1 MNAPLLRLWLGG
13 MALRLTFLAVPPVLP
28 LIGGDLGLSATS
40 IGLLTGAPVLML
52 GIAALLGSLL
62 IVTFG
67 AQRSIFIGL
76 TTAGVASALR
86 GIAPEIWSL
95 DAATLVMGAGIA
107 AAQPAM
113 AAAVR
118 DWLPGRVG
126 FGTAVYTNGLLV
138 GEILPV
144 ALTIPVVLPLVG
156 ASWRWSLVVWSIPL
170 FAIAALFPPAR
181 DRLRTRTARRAAWW
195 PNWRSMTL
203 WRIGLLFGCTNAL
216 YFVTNGFIPSY
227 LQGRGEGGTITAVL
241 TALNL
246 GQLPASFLLLAIADR
261 VQGRLWPFV
270 FAGVCSILSVIG
282 LLVTSGVWLVAAGG
296 VLGFAC
302 ALAVI
307 TGLALPADDQ
317 HARRPAAHGVGHVH
331 DQLCGRG
338 GVVAPLRPHL
348 GSDRFPRRR
357 VRAAGLVRNR
367 PDRPGARPTC
377 AGTARRARDGLIV
390 TAIGQRGRENGAF
403 GLVDRIWLPI
413 AAAAHC
419 ASPRSSAAMISR
431 CWSFDRTM
439 AIGCSHM
446 RFLIDSSGSATVGA
460 IKACSCTDLAAPIT
474 MA

>member
-1 MNAPLLRLWLGG
+1 MNASLVRLWLGG

-28 LIGGDLGLSATS
+28 LIGRDLGLSATS
-40 IGLLTGAPVLML
+40 VGLLTGAPVLML

-76 TTAGVASALR
+76 TVAAVASALR
-86 GIAPEIWSL
+86 GLAPEIWSL

-118 DWLPGRVG
+118 DWMPERVG

-144 ALTIPVVLPLVG
+144 ALTIPLVLPLVG
-156 ASWRWSLVVWSIPL
+156 ASWRWALVVWSIPL
-170 FAIAALFPPAR
+170 IAIAALFPPAR
-181 DRLRTRTARRAAWW
+181 NRPRGLIVSRGDWW
-195 PNWRSMTL
+195 PNWRSVTL

-216 YFVTNGFIPSY
+216 YFVTNAFIPSY
-227 LQGRGEGGTITAVL
+227 LQGRGEASTITAVL

-270 FAGVCSILSVIG
+270 FAGVCSILSVVG
-282 LLVTSGVWLVAAGG
+282 FLVTSGIWLVVAGG

-307 TGLALPADDQ
+307 TGLALPPTISTLDES
-317 HARRPAAHGVGHVH
+317 AAHGLGHVH
-331 DQLCGRG
+331 DQLCDG
-338 GVVAPLRPHL
+338 GGAVAPLRPHL
-348 GSDRFPRRR
+348 GSDRLARRR
-357 VRAAGLVRNR
+357 VRAAGFVRNR
-367 PDRPGARPTC
+367 PDRAGARPARARPTRS
-377 AGTARRARDGLIV
+377 AGTRLIV
-390 TAIGQRGRENGAF
+390 ALNAA
-403 GLVDRIWLPI
+403 PI
-413 AAAAHC
+413 AAAKFFLVARGPLHHAAHGPPPP
-419 ASPRSSAAMISR
+419 PR
-431 CWSFDRTM
+431 
-439 AIGCSHM
+439 G
-446 RFLIDSSGSATVGA
+446 
-460 IKACSCTDLAAPIT
+460 
-474 MA
+474 